1 MALIGRNTQS
11 TPRNYSKDQSDMAK
25 ETNGSTTPRDGVI
38 SIIGPG
44 MSVDGDCTTDGTLR
58 VEGHIKGTVR
68 AGKAVVVSKDG
79 VVEGDILTQDAIIG
93 GKVTGTVSAESRL
106 ELQATCQIQGEIR
119 ARRIKLDEGGQVNG
133 NVRTGEAQQLPSAQK
148 AAQLS
153 AGGGQTPSAT
163 TRAGSGQ
170 PVKASPGS

>member
-1 MALIGRNTQS
+1 MALIGRNAQS
-11 TPRNYSKDQSDMAK
+11 TSRNSSKDQSEMAK
-25 ETNGSTTPRDGVI
+25 ETNGSQTPRDGVI

-44 MSVDGDCTTDGTLR
+44 MRVDGDCTADGTLR
-58 VEGHIKGTVR
+58 VEGYIKGTVR

-133 NVRTGEAQQLPSAQK
+133 NVRTGDAERPSSVP
-148 AAQLS
+148 AAVRT
-153 AGGGQTPSAT
+153 GGGETAAPKSSGPAIEATP
-163 TRAGSGQ
+163 GM
-170 PVKASPGS
+170 